1 VGLGQVVVLALAF
14 GTFSAVDNPA
24 RQAFVAEVVGRDL
37 IRNAVTLNSTAVNVA
52 RVIGPAVAAVLVS
65 TVGLGWCFIGNA
77 ISFCFV
83 IASLLLL
90 DGRQLHPARPVR
102 RAAGQLRAGL
112 RYAARVAD
120 IARPLLMMAVIGTF
134 TFEFEVSL
142 PLLARDTFGGTGTTY
157 SWLVGALGAG
167 AVLGGLYAA
176 RSQRTGLRRLTR
188 AAAAYAVA
196 VGLLAAAPTL
206 AAAVAACA
214 ITGAASVVF
223 LTTGNSTI
231 QLASDPA
238 YRGRVTALWSL
249 ALVGSTP
256 IGSPIIGAV
265 SQLASPRWA
274 LALGAAACAVAA
286 SIGHWPISSQSRP
299 GPADTE
305 PVSALLRQPE
315 PLIQPGRS
323 LQPGRSRAS
332 CTSSRLG
339 SRSWSFG

>member
-1 VGLGQVVVLALAF
+1 
-14 GTFSAVDNPA
+14 
-24 RQAFVAEVVGRDL
+24 
-37 IRNAVTLNSTAVNVA
+37 
-52 RVIGPAVAAVLVS
+52 
-65 TVGLGWCFIGNA
+65 
-77 ISFCFV
+77 
-83 IASLLLL
+83 
-90 DGRQLHPARPVR
+90 
-102 RAAGQLRAGL
+102 
-112 RYAARVAD
+112 
-120 IARPLLMMAVIGTF
+120 MMAVIGTF

-157 SWLVGALGAG
+157 SWLIGALGAG

-265 SQLASPRWA
+265 SQLTSPRWA
-274 LALGAAACAVAA
+274 LALGAAACAAAVA
-286 SIGHWPISSQSRP
+286 IGHWPVPPPSQP
-299 GPADTE
+299 GAAGTG
-305 PVSALLRQPE
+305 PVSAPLRQPE
-315 PLIQPGRS
+315 PVIQPGR
-323 LQPGRSRAS
+323 LRTFVRVVIVAS
-332 CTSSRLG
+332 KTGGCAAR
-339 SRSWSFG
+339 